1 MKQINKK
8 QNNVDPE
15 WDAEEQELWYSSM
28 VADKSH
34 HFDSERAYRLFL
46 NRTRLSVPTE
56 PQHVPF
62 LKRLYFPIASAAA
75 VVALLMA
82 SYLA

>member
-34 HFDSERAYRLFL
+34 HLIQKEL
-46 NRTRLSVPTE
+46 
-56 PQHVPF
+56 
-62 LKRLYFPIASAAA
+62 IAFF
-75 VVALLMA
+75 
-82 SYLA
+82 

>member
-34 HFDSERAYRLFL
+34 HFDSERAYLLLLNHSTFL
-46 NRTRLSVPTE
+46 S
-56 PQHVPF
+56 
-62 LKRLYFPIASAAA
+62 
-75 VVALLMA
+75 
-82 SYLA
+82 